1 MGELLSSL
9 AVGILSNIVS
19 NGIGT
24 GIKRVLSKR
33 EIDLELRRSVE
44 NLQSRQ
50 LNLEGTI
57 EQLVNNQNL
66 LLSIFLE
73 LIQNYQLKS
82 HVYIENKNIIIIP
95 DQEDID
101 TLNRQKVDMHTADL
115 EEQINEDK
123 FDSYRKY
130 VRKLVRLERKG

>member
-9 AVGILSNIVS
+9 AVGVLSNIVS

-101 TLNRQKVDMHTADL
+101 TLNRQKVDMHTADS

-130 VRKLVRLERKG
+130 VRKMRG

>member
-9 AVGILSNIVS
+9 AVGVLSNIVS

-82 HVYIENKNIIIIP
+82 HVYIESKNIIIIP

-130 VRKLVRLERKG
+130 VRKMRG

>member
-9 AVGILSNIVS
+9 AVGVLSNIVS

-66 LLSIFLE
+66 LLSIFL
-73 LIQNYQLKS
+73 
-82 HVYIENKNIIIIP
+82 
-95 DQEDID
+95 
-101 TLNRQKVDMHTADL
+101 A
-115 EEQINEDK
+115 
-123 FDSYRKY
+123 
-130 VRKLVRLERKG
+130 

>member
-130 VRKLVRLERKG
+130 VRKMRG